1 MKIAY
6 FDCFSGIAGDMAL
19 AALLDAGAP
28 LEELKAALGSLPIE
42 GWDIE
47 SEAVLRSGIHAQSVS
62 ISLHGQTDDEELE
75 AVTAHKAAHAQ
86 HHHEHGDDD
95 HHHGDEGH
103 DHSHSHDDHN
113 HDHAHDDHHGHSH
126 PHAHDGHSHDHP
138 HDHPHDHHHEHSHDH
153 PHHHG
158 RSMREIREIIEA
170 SELSE
175 RVKRDALAIFE
186 KIAVAEAFLHHSTP
200 DDVHF
205 HEIGG
210 IDSLLDIVGVA
221 WCLEWLGIDAIYA
234 SALPMSGGFVDCAHG
249 RMPVPA
255 PATLEMLKGVPWTPT
270 DVRGELVTP
279 TGAGILAALC
289 QGYGTA
295 PAMTLE
301 SIGLGAG
308 KKQLPD
314 RPNILRVSIGE
325 SSAESAIEGLEW
337 KTLSQ
342 FEANVDDLN
351 PQVWELVFER
361 LFEAGA
367 LDVWLVPIHMKK
379 GRPALLLGVLCEQ
392 SQENNVLKTI
402 LRETT
407 TLGVRRNRVERA
419 ALSREMVN
427 VETIFGSIRVKI
439 ALNPALNLWR
449 AQPEWEDVKSAA
461 KRAGVSAREV
471 HEVALRAVSA
481 SQTGN

>member
-28 LEELKAALGSLPIE
+28 LDELRAALKSLSVE
-42 GWDIE
+42 GWNIE

-62 ISLHGQTDDEELE
+62 ISLDGQTDDEELE
-75 AVTAHKAAHAQ
+75 AVRQ
-86 HHHEHGDDD
+86 HQRK
-95 HHHGDEGH
+95 
-103 DHSHSHDDHN
+103 
-113 HDHAHDDHHGHSH
+113 
-126 PHAHDGHSHDHP
+126 
-138 HDHPHDHHHEHSHDH
+138 HDHHHEHEHHHAHDEHEHEHHHEHEHSHEH
-153 PHHHG
+153 PHHHHG
-158 RSMREIREIIEA
+158 RSMREIRELIEL
-170 SELSE
+170 SGLSE
-175 RVKRDALAIFE
+175 RVKRDSLAIFG

-200 DDVHF
+200 DEVHF

-210 IDSLLDIVGVA
+210 LDSLLDIVGVA
-221 WCLEWLGIDAIYA
+221 WCLEWLGVDEIYA

-249 RMPVPA
+249 KMPIPA

-289 QGYGTA
+289 KEFGSA

-301 SIGLGAG
+301 NIGLGAG
-308 KKQLPD
+308 KKEFAD
-314 RPNILRVSIGE
+314 RPNILRVSIGQTQA
-325 SSAESAIEGLEW
+325 SQHIEGLEW

-351 PQVWELVFER
+351 PQAWELAFER
-361 LFEAGA
+361 LFAVGA

-379 GRPALLLGVLCEQ
+379 GRPALALGVLCEVA
-392 SQENNVLKTI
+392 QEKAVLGAI

-407 TLGVRRNRVERA
+407 TIGVRRSRLERA
-419 ALSREMVN
+419 ALQREMTSVQ
-427 VETIFGSIRVKI
+427 TPFGSIAVKI
-439 ALNPALNLWR
+439 ARNSELGLWR
-449 AQPEWEDVKSAA
+449 AQPEWDEV
-461 KRAGVSAREV
+461 KRAAQSFAVPAREV
-471 HEVALRAVSA
+471 FDATLRAA
-481 SQTGN
+481 AMLQTEGSTS

>member
-19 AALLDAGAP
+19 ASLLDAGAP
-28 LEELKAALGSLPIE
+28 LEELVAALQSLPVE
-42 GWDIE
+42 GWNIE

-62 ISLHGQTDDEELE
+62 IFLHGQTDDEELQ
-75 AVTAHKAAHAQ
+75 AVNAHKAAHEPR
-86 HHHEHGDDD
+86 HHHEHGDHD
-95 HHHGDEGH
+95 HHHHDEESH
-103 DHSHSHDDHN
+103 DHNHSPAP
-113 HDHAHDDHHGHSH
+113 HDHAHEHH
-126 PHAHDGHSHDHP
+126 
-138 HDHPHDHHHEHSHDH
+138 HDH

-158 RSMREIREIIEA
+158 RSMRAIRDIIEA
-170 SELSE
+170 SDLSA
-175 RVKRDALAIFE
+175 RVKRDSLAIFG

-200 DDVHF
+200 DEVHF

-210 IDSLLDIVGVA
+210 LDSLLDIVGVA
-221 WCLEWLGIDAIYA
+221 WCLERLGIDAVYA

-289 QGYGTA
+289 KGYGTA

-301 SIGLGAG
+301 TIGLGAG

-325 SSAESAIEGLEW
+325 SSAETSIDGLEW

-351 PQVWELVFER
+351 PQAWELAFER

-392 SQENNVLKTI
+392 SQENAVLSAI
-402 LRETT
+402 LLETT
-407 TLGVRRNRVERA
+407 TLGVRRTRLERA
-419 ALSREMVN
+419 ALSREMAS
-427 VETIFGSIRVKI
+427 VETVFGSIGVKI
-439 ALNPALNLWR
+439 AHNSALHLWR
-449 AQPEWEDVKSAA
+449 AQPEWDDVKRAA
-461 KRAGVSAREV
+461 KSAGVPAREV
-471 HEVALRAVSA
+471 HEAALQAASA
-481 SQTGN
+481 LQTGN

>member
-28 LEELKAALGSLPIE
+28 LEELKAALKSLPVQ

-62 ISLHGQTDDEELE
+62 ISLHGQTDDEELQ
-75 AVTAHKAAHAQ
+75 AVAAHNAS
-86 HHHEHGDDD
+86 HD
-95 HHHGDEGH
+95 HHHT
-103 DHSHSHDDHN
+103 
-113 HDHAHDDHHGHSH
+113 HG
-126 PHAHDGHSHDHP
+126 
-138 HDHPHDHHHEHSHDH
+138 DHHHEHQEDGHNHTHDQH
-153 PHHHG
+153 PDKPHHHG
-158 RSMREIREIIEA
+158 RSMREIRDLIEA
-170 SELSE
+170 SDLSE
-175 RVKRDALAIFE
+175 RVKRDALAIFG

-200 DDVHF
+200 DEVHF

-210 IDSLLDIVGVA
+210 LDSLLDIVGVA
-221 WCLEWLGIDAIYA
+221 WCLEWLGIDAVYA

-289 QGYGTA
+289 QGYGTS

-301 SIGLGAG
+301 TIGLGAG

-325 SSAESAIEGLEW
+325 SSAQTSIDGIEW

-351 PQVWELVFER
+351 PQLWELAFER
-361 LFEAGA
+361 LFEVGA

-392 SQENNVLKTI
+392 SQENAVLSAI

-407 TLGVRRNRVERA
+407 TLGVRRSRVERA
-419 ALSREMVN
+419 ALSREMTC
-427 VETIFGSIRVKI
+427 VETEFGSIAVKI
-439 ALNPALNLWR
+439 AHNAALGLWR
-449 AQPEWEDVKSAA
+449 AQPEWEDIKRAAKSA
-461 KRAGVSAREV
+461 GVPAREV
-471 HEVALRAVSA
+471 QEAALRVASA
-481 SQTGN
+481 PRTGN

>member
-28 LEELKAALGSLPIE
+28 LEELKTALRSLPVE
-42 GWDIE
+42 GWDIQ

-62 ISLHGQTDDEELE
+62 IYLDGQTDDDELQ
-75 AVTAHKAAHAQ
+75 AVQAHKVAHAQ
-86 HHHEHGDDD
+86 GKGKGEGEGD
-95 HHHGDEGH
+95 HHHGQSEEHHHHSHDHEEHEH
-103 DHSHSHDDHN
+103 DHSHAH
-113 HDHAHDDHHGHSH
+113 HDHTHE
-126 PHAHDGHSHDHP
+126 
-138 HDHPHDHHHEHSHDH
+138 HHEHSH

-158 RSMREIREIIEA
+158 RSMREVRELIE
-170 SELSE
+170 SSDLSA
-175 RVKRDALAIFE
+175 RVKRDALAIFG

-200 DDVHF
+200 DEVHF

-210 IDSLLDIVGVA
+210 LDSLLDIVGVA
-221 WCLEWLGIDAIYA
+221 WCLEWLGIDAIYS

-255 PATLEMLKGVPWTPT
+255 PATLEMLKGAPWTPT
-270 DVRGELVTP
+270 AVRGELVTP

-289 QGYGTA
+289 QGYGMA

-301 SIGLGAG
+301 TIGLGAG
-308 KKQLPD
+308 KKDFPD
-314 RPNILRVSIGE
+314 RPNILRVSIGQ
-325 SSAESAIEGLEW
+325 SSAQSSVDGLEW

-342 FEANVDDLN
+342 FEANIDDLN
-351 PQVWELVFER
+351 PQTWELAFER
-361 LFEAGA
+361 LFEAGS

-392 SQENNVLKTI
+392 SQEKAVLSAI

-407 TLGVRRNRVERA
+407 TLGVRRSRMERA
-419 ALSREMVN
+419 ALEREIAS
-427 VETIFGSIRVKI
+427 VETEFGSIRVKI
-439 ALNPALNLWR
+439 ARNAALHLWR

-461 KRAGVSAREV
+461 RRVGVPAREV
-471 HEVALRAVSA
+471 QEAAMRAA
-481 SQTGN
+481 SSLHPGN